1 MRQKAIEH
9 FEAFGF
15 VMNSDEKWT
24 KDNVI
29 VDIADSDIT
38 VYGMMQIDAPL
49 CIVEQQPLF
58 ISHIWDLVF
67 DSNASKSSSE
77 QLTNS
82 ITNNAP
88 DTVDASF
95 AEKAKRSRRKRVDD
109 AV

>member
-15 VMNSDEKWT
+15 VMSSDEKWT

-29 VDIADSDIT
+29 VDITDSDIT
-38 VYGMMQIDAPL
+38 VYGMMHIDAPL

-58 ISHIWDLVF
+58 INHIWGLVF
-67 DSNASKSSSE
+67 DSNSVVE
-77 QLTNS
+77 NT
-82 ITNNAP
+82 TAP
-88 DTVDASF
+88 ATETVAEPDALF
-95 AEKAKRSRRKRVDD
+95 AEKAKRTRRKKVED